1 MNKYTLDPFLVYR
14 HSLDD
19 KTFFIDIDLDYY
31 RELYNEWDF
40 SPSNNRD
47 LDEDLLEYLSDCC
60 EDIPWKYKLAII
72 FNLPV
77 AVREED
83 KEQRATDSIRS
94 FIRYLIRREYASGRK
109 KLRKVAIYA
118 LVGVFL
124 FAGAYLLE
132 PYRNVAVPFNILS
145 EGLVVGA
152 WVSFWEVF
160 SVAFFGL
167 SESWQ
172 RLSVLGRLLES
183 EIIYNYREKVSTRD

>member
-1 MNKYTLDPFLVYR
+1 MKKYTLDPFLVYR

-47 LDEDLLEYLSDCC
+47 LNEDLLEYLSDCC

-77 AVREED
+77 AVREEE

-118 LVGVFL
+118 LVGVIL

-132 PYRNVAVPFNILS
+132 PYREVAVPFSILS